1 MMSLKT
7 LLMPVISQCL
17 LARERLLKLRAKAER
32 QRQASGARH
41 TLHYF
46 HQTDDP
52 YSALLG
58 AALAQILGRYDVDL
72 VPHLVSPPPDSAA
85 PDRDKLIAYSRR
97 DAQALA
103 KHYGLA
109 FTDPQVQPKTSEL
122 ALAQAVLVKAIAQK
136 RFIPLI
142 KPVSQSLWRISELP
156 DDAPWTQGPQATP
169 QEVAAHLQASDA
181 LRQKLGH
188 YLGATLFYAGEW
200 YWGLDRLYH
209 LERRLQD
216 LGAAR
221 AGVQGELFS
230 PSQDLQQA
238 LALPSLPSL
247 PSPVSPPS
255 PPPPIEFFFSLRS
268 PYSAIVAKRVF
279 ELGRLTGAA
288 VHLRYVLPMVMRGL
302 PVPRSKRRYITEDTA
317 REAFVRGIPFGRLN
331 DPVGRPTERGL
342 ALVDFAQQQGK
353 GQAYVLSFMQG
364 VWAEGIN
371 AGSARGLRTIVER
384 AGLSWADARLALKDE
399 AWRTVAER
407 NREDLLALGLW
418 GVPSLQV
425 QEVAVWG
432 QDRLWAIEDKLR
444 AVQPGDLE
452 KTP

>member
-1 MMSLKT
+1 
-7 LLMPVISQCL
+7 
-17 LARERLLKLRAKAER
+17 
-32 QRQASGARH
+32 
-41 TLHYF
+41 
-46 HQTDDP
+46 
-52 YSALLG
+52 
-58 AALAQILGRYDVDL
+58 
-72 VPHLVSPPPDSAA
+72 
-85 PDRDKLIAYSRR
+85 
-97 DAQALA
+97 
-103 KHYGLA
+103 
-109 FTDPQVQPKTSEL
+109 VQPKTSEL

-181 LRQKLGH
+181 LRQQLGH

-221 AGVQGELFS
+221 PGVQGELFS
-230 PSQDLQQA
+230 PSQDLHQA
-238 LALPSLPSL
+238 LALPSLVSL
-247 PSPVSPPS
+247 VSPVSPPS

-302 PVPRSKRRYITEDTA
+302 PVPRSKRRYISEDTA

-353 GQAYVLSFMQG
+353 GQAYVLSFLHG

-371 AGSARGLRTIVER
+371 AGSSRGLRTIVER

-399 AWRTVAER
+399 AWRDVAER
-407 NREDLLALGLW
+407 NREALLALGLW

-425 QEVAVWG
+425 QDVAVWG

-444 AVQPGDLE
+444 AGHPGHQE

>member
-7 LLMPVISQCL
+7 LLMPVISQRL
-17 LARERLLKLRAKAER
+17 LARERLLKLRVKAER
-32 QRQASGARH
+32 QRQANGARH

-72 VPHLVSPPPDSAA
+72 VPHLVSPPPDNAA
-85 PDRDKLIAYSRR
+85 PERDKLIAYSRV
-97 DAQALA
+97 DAQQLA
-103 KHYGLA
+103 QHYGLA

-136 RFIPLI
+136 RFVPLI

-209 LERRLQD
+209 LEQRLQD

-221 AGVQGELFS
+221 PGVQGVLFA
-230 PSQDLQQA
+230 PSHDLRQA
-238 LALPSLPSL
+238 LALPS
-247 PSPVSPPS
+247 
-255 PPPPIEFFFSLRS
+255 PPPIEFFFSLRS

-353 GQAYVLSFMQG
+353 GQAYVLSFLHG

-371 AGSARGLRTIVER
+371 AGSSRGLRTIVER
-384 AGLSWADARLALKDE
+384 AGLSWADARLALKDQ
-399 AWRTVAER
+399 AWRGVAER

-418 GVPSLQV
+418 GVPSMQV
-425 QEVAVWG
+425 QDVAVWG
-432 QDRLWAIEDKLR
+432 QDRLWAIEEKLR
-444 AVQPGDLE
+444 AGHPGNQE

>member
-1 MMSLKT
+1 
-7 LLMPVISQCL
+7 
-17 LARERLLKLRAKAER
+17 
-32 QRQASGARH
+32 
-41 TLHYF
+41 
-46 HQTDDP
+46 
-52 YSALLG
+52 
-58 AALAQILGRYDVDL
+58 VDL

-85 PDRDKLIAYSRR
+85 PERDKLIAYSRR

-103 KHYGLA
+103 QHYGLA

-181 LRQKLGH
+181 LRQQLGH

-221 AGVQGELFS
+221 PGVQGELFS
-230 PSQDLQQA
+230 PSQDLHQA
-238 LALPSLPSL
+238 LALPSLV
-247 PSPVSPPS
+247 SPVS

-279 ELGRLTGAA
+279 ELGRLTGAT

-302 PVPRSKRRYITEDTA
+302 PVPRSKRRYISEDTA

-353 GQAYVLSFMQG
+353 GQAYVLSFLHG

-371 AGSARGLRTIVER
+371 AGSSRGLRTIVER

-399 AWRTVAER
+399 AWRDVAER
-407 NREDLLALGLW
+407 NREALLALGLW

-425 QEVAVWG
+425 QDVAVWG

-444 AVQPGDLE
+444 AGHPGHQE